1 MCLLTI
7 PNFGII
13 GKVAVLVCEFVIL
26 LVSPRAS
33 DYTRGRGACLMP
45 CCGCAN
51 DMPCYHVANC
61 SRCTGSWC
69 SVSGNYSF
77 GFSELLS
84 ITHPDGGRVVSHTWY
99 MAYPMP

>member
-33 DYTRGRGACLMP
+33 DYTQGRGACLMP
-45 CCGCAN
+45 CLATMLQIAVDALAAGVVCRGVIVL
-51 DMPCYHVANC
+51 D
-61 SRCTGSWC
+61 SQ
-69 SVSGNYSF
+69 NYF
-77 GFSELLS
+77 
-84 ITHPDGGRVVSHTWY
+84 
-99 MAYPMP
+99 